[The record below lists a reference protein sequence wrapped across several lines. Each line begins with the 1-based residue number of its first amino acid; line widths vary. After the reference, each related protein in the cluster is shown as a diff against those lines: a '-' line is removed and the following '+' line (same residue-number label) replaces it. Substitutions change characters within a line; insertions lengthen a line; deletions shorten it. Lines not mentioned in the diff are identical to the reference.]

1 MIAWIIGLCL
11 VCLVLGV
18 LYIRLCLDIRS
29 LAGQLGEIE
38 RGSHIELAVN
48 SRQRCLLALC
58 RQLNQVL
65 TVRDQ
70 SYIQYKKAQRQLKQ
84 NITSLAHDI
93 RTPLTGAFGY
103 MQLAGECREQE
114 KQEHYLLAAEHRLGE
129 LKDMLENLFLYTK
142 LANEEFVLSRE
153 SMHKLQVVPLLG
165 ECLLSFYAD
174 FEEQGIAPEIRIK
187 SQGLKVFAEEET
199 LRRIF
204 LNLIQNALVHGAGGL
219 TVTSR
224 ESGEEGCILVF
235 ENPVAGDQAID
246 TERLFEQFYKADTAR
261 GKGSSGLGLFI
272 VREMMRKLGG
282 DARAEVE
289 EGVFRILLVFDGCGH
304 AM

>member
-1 MIAWIIGLCL
+1 MVAWIIGLCL

-65 TVRDQ
+65 TVRDR

-142 LANEEFVLSRE
+142 LANEEFVLSWE
-153 SMHKLQVVPLLG
+153 SMHRLQVVPLLG

-224 ESGEEGCILVF
+224 ESEGEGCILAF
-235 ENPVAGDQAID
+235 ENPVDRDQIMD

-282 DARAEVE
+282 DAWAEVE